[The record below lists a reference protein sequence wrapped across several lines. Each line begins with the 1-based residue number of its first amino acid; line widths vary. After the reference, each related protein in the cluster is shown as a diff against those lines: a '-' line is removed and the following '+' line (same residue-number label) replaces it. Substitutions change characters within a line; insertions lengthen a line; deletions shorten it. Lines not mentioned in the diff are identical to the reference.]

1 MEPDPTN
8 TVYGRRHGADGP
20 REPGSAGDVSQTGAQ
35 LKSGQL
41 GTVDLTVSTVANIG
55 PGIDFYFAFGVIAV
69 TAGVAAPLTI
79 VAAGLA
85 VVLLAFTVAEFTRAE
100 PSAGSF
106 ITYVETGLG
115 PRAGVVTA
123 LLVTVGYTV
132 AMAGVFTMSGG
143 MIAMTVSHYTAWDI
157 PWGPVTVVVTLA
169 AIWLTGRG
177 VRLSTT
183 AVGVAVAA
191 QVAVMMA
198 VCVVVLVDERGRLS
212 AAPFSW
218 SHLTDGLTGLS
229 LGFPLALYMFIG
241 WENGPALAE
250 ECRTPR
256 RTVPRALFISIAI
269 GAALFV
275 FFAYATV
282 TGFHYDVSSI
292 GRSSVPFLTVADSY
306 LGGPALVAW
315 IAGIV
320 SVLAT
325 LVAGCNSQARMLY
338 DGGRSGLLPSW
349 LGRIH
354 QRVDTPVNALMTMA
368 AIGLGIIG
376 VWGISHAVGVGTGS
390 MNPVGLYAECST
402 MGTIVILA
410 VYLLTNL
417 SLPVFMLRRHRA
429 MFSPLRHI
437 VVPALGSAAL
447 IIPFVE
453 LCRPGQPAPYGWFPF
468 VALGL
473 VAVAVAAADQV
484 VRRRPSTGS
493 GEGAA
498 GSAT

>member
-1 MEPDPTN
+1 MSRGGE
-8 TVYGRRHGADGP
+8 RLR
-20 REPGSAGDVSQTGAQ
+20 
-35 LKSGQL
+35 SGQL
-41 GTVDLTVSTVANIG
+41 GIADLTVSTVANIG

-85 VVLLAFTVAEFTRAE
+85 IVLLAFTVAEFTRAE

-115 PRAGVVTA
+115 PRAGVMTA
-123 LLVTVGYTV
+123 LLVAVGYTV

-143 MIAMTVSHYTAWDI
+143 MITMTISHYSAWDI
-157 PWGPVTVVVTLA
+157 PWGPVAMVMTLG
-169 AIWLTGRG
+169 AIWITARG

-183 AVGVAVAA
+183 AVGVAVAV
-191 QVAVMMA
+191 QVAVMVA
-198 VCVVVLVDERGRLS
+198 VCVVVLIDERGRLS
-212 AAPFSW
+212 GAPFSW
-218 SHLTDGLTGLS
+218 SHLTGGLAGLS
-229 LGFPLALYMFIG
+229 AGFPLALYMFIG

-250 ECRTPR
+250 ECRAPT

-292 GRSSVPFLTVADSY
+292 GRSSVPFLTVADTY
-306 LGGPALVAW
+306 LGGAAVVAW

-349 LGRIH
+349 LGRI
-354 QRVDTPVNALMTMA
+354 RRGVDTPVNALIAMT
-368 AIGLGIIG
+368 AIGLGIIAI
-376 VWGISHAVGVGTGS
+376 WWLSHALGVGTGS

-402 MGTIVILA
+402 MGTIVIFV
-410 VYLLTNL
+410 VYLLTTL
-417 SLPVFMLRRHRA
+417 SLPVFMLKRHRA
-429 MFSPLRHI
+429 MFSPLRHV

-447 IIPFVE
+447 VIPFVE
-453 LCRPGQPAPYGWFPF
+453 LCKPGQPAPYDAFPF
-468 VALGL
+468 VAMGL
-473 VAVAVAAADQV
+473 VVVSAVVADQV

-493 GEGAA
+493 GEGMP
-498 GSAT
+498 GSAV